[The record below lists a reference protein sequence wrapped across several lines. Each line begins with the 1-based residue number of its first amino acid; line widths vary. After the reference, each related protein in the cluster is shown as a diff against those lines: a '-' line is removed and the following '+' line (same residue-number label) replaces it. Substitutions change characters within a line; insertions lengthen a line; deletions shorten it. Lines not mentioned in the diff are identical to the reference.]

1 MTQSPQKTQKS
12 PKKILILILALGNP
26 SRGDDALAPTLLEK
40 LHQIGIETTHS
51 VELLTDFQLQ
61 IEHALD
67 LADREAVLFVDAALP
82 NTGYGTAITPIHSDS
97 EAPTTSHTLRPQAV
111 LQVAQKILGDVPA
124 AWLLAIEGE
133 SFALG
138 EGLSTTAQQ
147 NLEKALA
154 LALEWLAVHSLPS

>member
-1 MTQSPQKTQKS
+1 MTDS
-12 PKKILILILALGNP
+12 PKILILALGNP

-40 LHQIGIETTHS
+40 LRQIGIEARYS

-67 LADREAVLFVDAALP
+67 LADRHAVLFVDAALP
-82 NTGYGTAITPIHSDS
+82 NTGYGTAITPIHADC

-111 LQVAQKILGDVPA
+111 LQVAQSVLDEVPA

-138 EGLSTTAQQ
+138 EDLSTTAQQ

-154 LALEWLAVHSLPS
+154 LVLEWLATRTR